1 MDITFWESYRY
12 IDPLACPSSSLLPAV
27 LCTSQ
32 SRVIPNSL
40 RRIRLPCCPHKISAD
55 DNIEASMAG
64 TATSASCIFT
74 AATSISAHRQCTRD
88 SSRLSALIR
97 SPVTSRSGTLFLR
110 SESRRS
116 EIFAHV
122 LFRKPVPIRAV
133 DCSASVGEACS
144 PPFDALLFDCDG
156 VLVDTERDGHRVSFN
171 QAFKEVSLPCPPHY
185 CLLPLETEDVSTSKL
200 FRNVA
205 TVSPVGFLSLA

>member
-1 MDITFWESYRY
+1 
-12 IDPLACPSSSLLPAV
+12 
-27 LCTSQ
+27 
-32 SRVIPNSL
+32 
-40 RRIRLPCCPHKISAD
+40 
-55 DNIEASMAG
+55 MAG
-64 TATSASCIFT
+64 TATSASCTFT
-74 AATSISAHRQCTRD
+74 AATSISAHRQCTRH

-116 EIFAHV
+116 EIFAQV
-122 LFRKPVPIRAV
+122 LCREPVPIRAV
-133 DCSASVGEACS
+133 DFSASVGEACS

-185 CLLPLETEDVSTSKL
+185 CLLPRETEDVSTSKL

-205 TVSPVGFLSLA
+205 TISPVGFLSLA